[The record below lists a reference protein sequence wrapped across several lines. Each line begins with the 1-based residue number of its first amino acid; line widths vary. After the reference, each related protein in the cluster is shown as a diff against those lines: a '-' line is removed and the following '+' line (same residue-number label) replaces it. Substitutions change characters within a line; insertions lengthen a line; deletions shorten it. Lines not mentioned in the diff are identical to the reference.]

1 MEFFHGIVALLA
13 FGLLV
18 LSGLVTW
25 LYVQQTRLLSAVNSL
40 AIAISTPPPVFTT
53 PPPSAEPVIV
63 HKMEED
69 GEETTPEEE
78 DDRVSVYEE
87 ESVASTV
94 ENEEE
99 PEVKQEEVADAPH
112 GDEDVDYSKKTI
124 AELRDLLT
132 TKGIPYNKSDKKSV
146 LLSLLRATA

>member
-1 MEFFHGIVALLA
+1 MEFFHGIIALLA

-40 AIAISTPPPVFTT
+40 AIAISTPPPVL
-53 PPPSAEPVIV
+53 PPPEPVTI
-63 HKMEED
+63 HKVE
-69 GEETTPEEE
+69 EETPVAEVE

-87 ESVASTV
+87 ESVASSS
-94 ENEEE
+94 EEE
-99 PEVKQEEVADAPH
+99 PVIKEEPEATAPH
-112 GDEDVDYSKKTI
+112 GEEDVDYSKKTI
-124 AELRDLLT
+124 ADLRDLLSA
-132 TKGIPYNKSDKKSV
+132 KGIPFNKSDKKSV

>member
-1 MEFFHGIVALLA
+1 MEFFHGIIALLA

-40 AIAISTPPPVFTT
+40 AIAISTPPPVL
-53 PPPSAEPVIV
+53 PPPEPVTI
-63 HKMEED
+63 HKVE
-69 GEETTPEEE
+69 EETPVAEVE

-87 ESVASTV
+87 ESVVSSS
-94 ENEEE
+94 EEEE
-99 PEVKQEEVADAPH
+99 PVIKQEEEATAPH
-112 GDEDVDYSKKTI
+112 GEEDVDYSKKTI
-124 AELRDLLT
+124 ADLRDLLNA
-132 TKGIPYNKSDKKSV
+132 KGIPFNKSDKKSV

>member
-53 PPPSAEPVIV
+53 PPPPAEPVIV
-63 HKMEED
+63 HKVEEE
-69 GEETTPEEE
+69 EETAAPEEV

-87 ESVASTV
+87 ESIVSSS
-94 ENEEE
+94 EEEE
-99 PEVKQEEVADAPH
+99 PVIKQEEPEATAPH
-112 GDEDVDYSKKTI
+112 GEEDVDYSKKTI

-132 TKGIPYNKSDKKSV
+132 AKGIPYNKSDKKSV